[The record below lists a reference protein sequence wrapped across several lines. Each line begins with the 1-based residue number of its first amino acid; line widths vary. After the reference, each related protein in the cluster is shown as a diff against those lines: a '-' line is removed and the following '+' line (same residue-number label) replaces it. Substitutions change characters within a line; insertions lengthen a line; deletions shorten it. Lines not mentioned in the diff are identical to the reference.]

1 MNFKKTAGAA
11 ILLAALALP
20 APAYEVFIWRPSAAK
35 EAIST
40 TGRLT
45 SHGELFGYWLGPS
58 TVPSYNDFSGAV
70 DRWNFGFQDLVQ
82 ITPTTRLKAQLLTHD
97 DGRQRTKFDWH
108 FDLRQEVFENLV
120 LILGH
125 DSDHDAEHL
134 SRRAG
139 KPYYANRN
147 YIGLGLPIE
156 GRDFHLEAFTWF
168 FHHTNL
174 RAHLDL
180 SGEKVKQEIGL
191 RAAGRLAEGFT
202 VHGQLFA
209 QTDTL
214 FYLGR
219 AWNFEILGRL
229 ALTPWLELSCGFS
242 LWRDLEVS
250 PGGLKQSFSKV
261 MWGIAVPF

>member
-1 MNFKKTAGAA
+1 MNFKKAAAAA
-11 ILLAALALP
+11 ILLALAMP
-20 APAYEVFIWRPSAAK
+20 VSAYELFIWRPPAPQ
-35 EAIST
+35 EAISK

-45 SHGELFGYWLGPS
+45 LRGEFFGYWLGPS
-58 TVPSYNDFSGAV
+58 SVPSYNDFSGAV
-70 DRWNFGFQDLVQ
+70 DRWNLGFQDLVQ

-108 FDLRQEVFENLV
+108 FDLRQEIFQNLV
-120 LILGH
+120 LIVGH
-125 DSDHDAEHL
+125 DSDHDAEHQ

-139 KPYYANRN
+139 KPYYTNRN
-147 YIGLGLPIE
+147 YIGFSLPIA
-156 GRDFHLEAFTWF
+156 GRDYHVEAFTWF

-174 RAHLDL
+174 RAYLDL
-180 SGEKVKQEIGL
+180 TGEKIKQEFGL

-202 VHGQLFA
+202 LHGQIFA

-219 AWNFEILGRL
+219 SWNLEVFARL
-229 ALTPWLELSCGFS
+229 ALTRWLELSWGFS
-242 LWRDLEVS
+242 LWRDMEIS
-250 PGGLKQSFSKV
+250 PGGLKQSFSKI